1 MPADVHV
8 RHLSE
13 LRRFVADVGA
23 DTDAVL
29 AYEELGG
36 GTLDLQ
42 HTVVPEAARG
52 RGVGAALVRS
62 AVAYAREHDVKLMA
76 TCPYVSAWLA
86 RHQREAD
93 VFVDAG
99 A

>member
-1 MPADVHV
+1 MPDDVRV
-8 RHLSE
+8 RHLPE

-62 AVAYAREHDVKLMA
+62 AVAYARARDVKLVA
-76 TCPYVSAWLA
+76 TCPYVAAWLA
-86 RHQREAD
+86 RHPRETD
-93 VFVDAG
+93 VFVDAD